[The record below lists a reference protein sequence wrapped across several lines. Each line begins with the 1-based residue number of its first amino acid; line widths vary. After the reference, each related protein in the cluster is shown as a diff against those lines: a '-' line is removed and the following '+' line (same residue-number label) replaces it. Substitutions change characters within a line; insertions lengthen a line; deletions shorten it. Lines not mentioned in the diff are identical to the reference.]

1 MAVRTFDELMAS
13 IKTRTEG
20 MTDDETLAFIEDISD
35 TLRDAEEKTKD
46 NTKWKDE
53 YERNDK
59 EGREKYKERFFGD
72 TPDNYEEDEESSPV
86 DDVEKKTFD
95 DLFKVEED

>member
-13 IKTRTEG
+13 LKTRTEG

-46 NTKWKDE
+46 NTNWKEE
-53 YERNDK
+53 YEKNDK
-59 EGREKYKERFFGD
+59 EWREKYRERFFGD
-72 TPDNYEEDEESSPV
+72 EPENYDDDDNDSNVDE
-86 DDVEKKTFD
+86 VEVKTFD